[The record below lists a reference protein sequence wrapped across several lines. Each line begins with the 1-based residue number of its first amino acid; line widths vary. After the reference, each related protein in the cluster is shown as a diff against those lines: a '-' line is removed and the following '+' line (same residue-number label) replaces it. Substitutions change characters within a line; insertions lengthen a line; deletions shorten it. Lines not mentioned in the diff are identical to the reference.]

1 MPREFEDIVR
11 HHSAMVYRLAFS
23 RLRNAADAE
32 DVCQTVFLR
41 LHSAAPTF
49 TDAEHERAWLLRTT
63 VNCCTDLHRSAWRRH
78 VTTDE
83 QAKVATQRS
92 MDETAL
98 RQQSDDNIQSYLTE
112 RIGTAMDALSEKQ
125 RTAVHLFYFEE
136 LTCDEI
142 AETTGE
148 RPATVRSH
156 LRRARKTLQRLLGD
170 AL

>member
-11 HHSAMVYRLAFS
+11 RHSAMVYRLAFS

-41 LHSAAPTF
+41 LYSAAPTF
-49 TDAEHERAWLLRTT
+49 ADTEHERAWLLRTT

-83 QAKVATQRS
+83 QAKVAAQRS
-92 MDETAL
+92 MDEAAL
-98 RQQSDDNIQSYLTE
+98 RRQRASTAQDDLAE
-112 RIGTAMDALSEKQ
+112 RIGTAMEALSAKQ
-125 RTAVHLFYFEE
+125 RTAVHLLYFEE

-148 RPATVRSH
+148 CPATVRSH

>member
-1 MPREFEDIVR
+1 MQKEFENIVR
-11 HHSAMVYRLAFS
+11 RRSSMVYRLTLS

-41 LHSAAPTF
+41 LHRASPVFA
-49 TDAEHERAWLLRTT
+49 DAEHERAWLLRAT

-83 QAKVATQRS
+83 QAKVAAQHS
-92 MDETAL
+92 MDAEAL
-98 RQQSDDNIQSYLTE
+98 RRQNNDAAQDHLAEIV
-112 RIGTAMDALSEKQ
+112 GAAMEALSEKQ

-136 LTCDEI
+136 MTCDEI

-148 RPATVRSH
+148 RPSTVRSH
-156 LRRARKTLQRLLGD
+156 LRRARKMLQRELGD

>member
-1 MPREFEDIVR
+1 MHEEFEAIVR
-11 HHSAMVYRLAFS
+11 RHSATIYRFAFS

-41 LHSAAPTF
+41 LHCAAPTF
-49 TDAEHERAWLLRTT
+49 PDIERERAWLLRTA
-63 VNCCTDLHRSAWRRH
+63 VNCCTDLHRSAWRRR

-83 QAKVATQRS
+83 QAKVAAQRL
-92 MDETAL
+92 MNEEAL
-98 RQQSDDNIQSYLTE
+98 RRQSDDAGQDCLAE
-112 RIGTAMDALSEKQ
+112 RINAAMEVLSEKQ

-142 AETTGE
+142 AEITGE

-156 LRRARKTLQRLLGD
+156 LRRARKTLQRRLGD

>member
-11 HHSAMVYRLAFS
+11 CRSAMVYRLAFS
-23 RLRNAADAE
+23 RLRNVADAE

-41 LHSAAPTF
+41 LYNAAPTF
-49 TDAEHERAWLLRTT
+49 ADAEHERAWLLRTT
-63 VNCCTDLHRSAWRRH
+63 VNCCKDLHRSAWRRH
-78 VTTDE
+78 VAADE
-83 QAKVATQRS
+83 QAKAAATRS
-92 MDETAL
+92 MDEAAL
-98 RQQSDDNIQSYLTE
+98 RQQSGEDAQNRLAE
-112 RIGTAMDALSEKQ
+112 RIGTAMEALSAKQ
-125 RTAVHLFYFEE
+125 RTAIHLFYFEE

>member
-11 HHSAMVYRLAFS
+11 CRSAMVYRLAFS
-23 RLRNAADAE
+23 RLRNTADAE

-41 LHSAAPTF
+41 LYNAAPTF
-49 TDAEHERAWLLRTT
+49 ADAEHERAWLLRTT

-83 QAKVATQRS
+83 QAKVAAQRS

-98 RQQSDDNIQSYLTE
+98 RQQSSEDAQSYLAE
-112 RIGTAMDALSEKQ
+112 RIGTAMEALSAKQ
-125 RTAVHLFYFEE
+125 RTAIHLFYFEE
-136 LTCDEI
+136 LNCDEI